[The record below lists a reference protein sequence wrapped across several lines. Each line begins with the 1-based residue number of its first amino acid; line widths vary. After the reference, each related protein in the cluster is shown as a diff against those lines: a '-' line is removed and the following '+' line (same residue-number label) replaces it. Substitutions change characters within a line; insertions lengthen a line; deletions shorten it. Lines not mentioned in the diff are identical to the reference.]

1 MNLQLTE
8 LKNAL
13 TGQLRRNDTV
23 SNNLANAQSF
33 GFKKDKTFIEY
44 VEDSKTGQKQQVS
57 VNRVDFSQGTITQTH
72 NPLDMA
78 ISGPGFFTIETEK
91 GEAYTRNGHF
101 SISNDGFLVSQTND
115 IVLGEHG
122 RVHLSLDGMM
132 QSNITVSPSGE
143 IFADGKL
150 IDRLLISQFSDT
162 NQLSR
167 GANNYFYASDELVP
181 FQNDESTV
189 YQGRLEN
196 ANLNTMD
203 EMITMIELQRH
214 FESIQRVVSTLDD
227 VLTKAATQVGR
238 YQ

>member
-13 TGQLRRNDTV
+13 MGQLRRNDTV

-33 GFKKDKTFIEY
+33 GFKKDKTFMELIENQRA
-44 VEDSKTGQKQQVS
+44 EHSQQKT

-78 ISGPGFFTIETEK
+78 ISGPGFFTIETED
-91 GEAYTRNGHF
+91 GEAFTRNGHF
-101 SISNDGFLVSQTND
+101 SISNDGFLVTQSND
-115 IVLGEHG
+115 AVLGEHG
-122 RVHLSLDGMM
+122 RIHLSLNGMI
-132 QSNITVSPSGE
+132 QSDITVSPVGE
-143 IFADGKL
+143 IFADGQL
-150 IDRLLISQFSDT
+150 IDRLLISEFSDP

-167 GANNYFYASDELVP
+167 GASNYFYAPDELMP
-181 FQNDESTV
+181 EYSEASTI

-196 ANLNTMD
+196 ANLNVMD
-203 EMITMIELQRH
+203 EMITMIELQRQ
-214 FESIQRVVSTLDD
+214 FESIHKAVGTLDE